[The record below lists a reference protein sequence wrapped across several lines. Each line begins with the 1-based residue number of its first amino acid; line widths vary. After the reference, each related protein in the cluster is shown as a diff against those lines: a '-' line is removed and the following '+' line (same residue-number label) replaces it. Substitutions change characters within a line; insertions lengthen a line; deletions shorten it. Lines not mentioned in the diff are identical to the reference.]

1 MSGSLPVLHLV
12 LTAAYAGFQ
21 WTVRG
26 VVYPQFDQVPAGSF
40 GAYERKHQQ
49 RISRVVGPLFAGQL
63 VTTALLLVARP
74 PGVPL
79 PAVLAGAACLGGVL
93 LLTAAGAVPQHRR
106 LSAGWDGEAFRR
118 LLRVDTARAVAA
130 TAGTAAAVWA
140 LVPLT

>member
-1 MSGSLPVLHLV
+1 MLPVLHLA
-12 LTAAYAGFQ
+12 LSAAYAGFQ

-26 VVYPQFDQVPAGSF
+26 VVYPQFDQVPAGAF
-40 GAYERKHQQ
+40 GAYERRHQQ

-63 VTTALLLVARP
+63 GTTGWLLVARP
-74 PGVPL
+74 PGVPSS
-79 PAVLAGAACLGGVL
+79 AVLAGAACLGAVL

-130 TAGTAAAVWA
+130 TAGSAAAVWV
-140 LVPLT
+140 LVPLA